1 MSGFEKYLLMLIMLN
16 SGLVLI
22 VCGIVLMVKAVS
34 LFD

>member
-1 MSGFEKYLLMLIMLN
+1 MEQALMDALMMLN

-34 LFD
+34 ILD

>member
-1 MSGFEKYLLMLIMLN
+1 MSGFEKYILMLVMLN
-16 SGLVLI
+16 LGLMLI